1 MQSIVMP
8 IKDTVTDNPY
18 IIMRTQAL
26 TPEATRARSA
36 NSSSCAKPSMSAN
49 VANPQRL
56 YITSVMCLCGW
67 VCRISAGC
75 SCSCSCSIS
84 VSSSWI
90 CPCCFS
96 NPSGFSRNI
105 LIARMTSI
113 PTAIYLMNSA
123 SKSNQDLNNTYAIT
137 TAIDDIKCATAIIPE
152 LRIPL
157 NRAFLFLAE
166 YTSAIGQPCPGS
178 SPCRSPIMATPMYA
192 GFMRPISFK
201 SNLIISFEEAGIQIK
216 ERFLGDWTIRYI
228 VQSF

>member
-1 MQSIVMP
+1 MPRRVMP

-56 YITSVMCLCGW
+56 YTTSVM
-67 VCRISAGC
+67 
-75 SCSCSCSIS
+75 CSCSIS
-84 VSSSWI
+84 ISSSWI

-105 LIARMTSI
+105 LTARMTSI
-113 PTAIYLMNSA
+113 PAAIYLMNGA
-123 SKSNQDLNNTYAIT
+123 SKSNQDLNNTYAMT
-137 TAIDDIKCATAIIPE
+137 TAIDDIKCATAMIPE
-152 LRIPL
+152 LRKPL
-157 NRAFLFLAE
+157 NRALLFLAE
-166 YTSAIGQPCPGS
+166 YSSAIGQPCPGS

-201 SNLIISFEEAGIQIK
+201 CNLIISFKEAGIQTN
-216 ERFLGDWTIRYI
+216 EPFLIGQRLH
-228 VQSF
+228 